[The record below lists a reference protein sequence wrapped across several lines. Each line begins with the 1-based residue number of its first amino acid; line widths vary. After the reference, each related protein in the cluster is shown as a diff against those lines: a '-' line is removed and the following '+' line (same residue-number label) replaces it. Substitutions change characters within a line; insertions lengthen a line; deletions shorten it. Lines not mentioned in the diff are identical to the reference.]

1 MRPFG
6 CLWFLY
12 PRAGKLVTVSKFSSF
27 HLRIEFA
34 MFYLLL
40 LFLHLPTF
48 TTPTPPQQRHFYV
61 TFSTQTLGLQLSKDL
76 VVTGFA
82 SSCSTITRE
91 LVRAG
96 DTILTVNQQPVTQLS
111 TKEALTII
119 RDAQLPKI
127 LEFVSHHAQASVQ
140 LPSLSD
146 EDGSNGVKRKAPRVR
161 LLDIDLGLVGTISM
175 VRAEFG
181 TWGGGSGGSG
191 GSGSSAGATSE
202 LPGEPTSTLTGSGG
216 LCVPHLVEFASPI
229 KACTALTSSS
239 SSVKGK
245 IAVVERGSCSFLAK
259 AWQVFLHGAV
269 GCIVIN
275 KEESVVTMPSES
287 DDASIGLNIPVVMVK
302 KSAWI
307 MLTTAQ
313 KNGTHVQLY
322 DPNLCGKNIELL

>member
-1 MRPFG
+1 
-6 CLWFLY
+6 
-12 PRAGKLVTVSKFSSF
+12 
-27 HLRIEFA
+27 

-140 LPSLSD
+140 LPSLAD
-146 EDGSNGVKRKAPRVR
+146 EDGGNGVKRKAPRVR

-181 TWGGGSGGSG
+181 TWGGGSGGNGGSG
-191 GSGSSAGATSE
+191 GSGGSGESGSSAGATSG
-202 LPGEPTSTLTGSGG
+202 LPGGPTRTPTPTGSGG

-287 DDASIGLNIPVVMVK
+287 NDASIGLNIPVVMVK
-302 KSAWI
+302 KSALI
-307 MLTTAQ
+307 MLINAK

-322 DPNLCGKNIELL
+322 DPNICGKNIELL